1 MNNIKATQEEIKQVV
16 DKVLEIL
23 NKSDYFDP
31 AEHLYDGIK
40 QIKKEITENTLHNF
54 LWALESPNVTDWD
67 GKLKECIEMI
77 KSLYKVKQNE
87 NE

>member
-1 MNNIKATQEEIKQVV
+1 MNNIKATQEETKQAVE
-16 DKVLEIL
+16 KVLEIL
-23 NKSDYFDP
+23 STSDYFDP

-40 QIKKEITENTLHNF
+40 GIKREITESTLHDF
-54 LWALESPNVTDWD
+54 LWALESPDVTDWE

-77 KSLYKVKQNE
+77 KSLHKVKQNE